1 MTGYYDLLEKLRATL
16 VASPS
21 INTVT
26 TGDLLE
32 VDLAKQTIFPL
43 AHLIIQNATFSD
55 HVITF
60 SVSILFADI
69 VEFSKRS

>member
-32 VDLAKQTIFPL
+32 VDSETNNLPTSSP
-43 AHLIIQNATFSD
+43 D
-55 HVITF
+55 HTERYV
-60 SVSILFADI
+60 L
-69 VEFSKRS
+69 RSRDNV